1 MLSRRGS
8 SERPAVERR
17 VTQLPVFPPATRTGR
32 IYGGGNTD
40 GVFANMSAKPVAG
53 EEVDEKPPVSFAEN
67 TARTIGQHTDTFG
80 VDIRTSSCR
89 CRSSVLGKHH
99 LRT

>member
-1 MLSRRGS
+1 MSGRPSVAEGATETTGMLSGNDS
-8 SERPAVERR
+8 AERPAVERR

-53 EEVDEKPPVSFAEN
+53 EEVDEKPPVSSIMTVVKNQKN
-67 TARTIGQHTDTFG
+67 TEY
-80 VDIRTSSCR
+80 
-89 CRSSVLGKHH
+89 
-99 LRT
+99 

>member
-1 MLSRRGS
+1 MLSGRPSVAEGVTEATGMLSRRGS

-53 EEVDEKPPVSFAEN
+53 EEVDEKPPVSLSR
-67 TARTIGQHTDTFG
+67 TQCARSYNILILLG
-80 VDIRTSSCR
+80 V
-89 CRSSVLGKHH
+89 
-99 LRT
+99 